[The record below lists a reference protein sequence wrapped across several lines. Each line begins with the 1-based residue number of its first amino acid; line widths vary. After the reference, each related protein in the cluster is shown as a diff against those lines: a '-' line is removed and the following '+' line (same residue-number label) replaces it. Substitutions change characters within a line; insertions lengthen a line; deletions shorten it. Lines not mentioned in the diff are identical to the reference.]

1 MQVIDA
7 VGVRTWTKD
16 GRVSVDGP
24 LGGGLYDLVKDNPRA
39 RNDAIAHHIDIAAS
53 VVIGAVSLAAGGTG
67 VALLASQQ
75 QELAVPGI
83 VVLSAGVLGAIPAT
97 ILQLTADTHMWRAIN
112 IYNDDLDAPPASDPS
127 GPVSAAAR

>member
-112 IYNDDLDAPPASDPS
+112 IYNDDLDAPPASGPS
-127 GPVSAAAR
+127 GPASAAAR

>member
-112 IYNDDLDAPPASDPS
+112 IYNDDLDAPPASGPS